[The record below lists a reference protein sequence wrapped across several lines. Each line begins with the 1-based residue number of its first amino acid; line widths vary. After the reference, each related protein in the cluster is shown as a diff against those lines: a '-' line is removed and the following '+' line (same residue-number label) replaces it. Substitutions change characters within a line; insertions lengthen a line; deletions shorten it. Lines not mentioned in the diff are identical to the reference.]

1 MVVNNLSLAFSIILT
16 GSLSFK
22 SCVHVPTTKL
32 NLSVINLLY
41 KEGFLR
47 GFFYNSKRTT
57 VLLKY
62 TEDLKPVIKNIK
74 IISTSGRR
82 IIISKRALAKL
93 HKNSGTLILSTPK
106 GLMTSNKAKA
116 LASTGGE
123 VLCKII

>member
-1 MVVNNLSLAFSIILT
+1 MVVNNLSLAFSIILN

-22 SCVHVPTTKL
+22 SNVHVPTSKL
-32 NLSVINLLY
+32 NLNLINLLY
-41 KEGFLR
+41 KEGFIR
-47 GFFYNSKRTT
+47 GFFYNSKRIN

-82 IIISKRALAKL
+82 IIISKKTLSKF
-93 HKNSGTLILSTPK
+93 HKNAGTLILSTPK
-106 GLMTSNKAKA
+106 GLMTSQKAKD
-116 LASTGGE
+116 LACTGGE